1 MRDQRCFF
9 EVVKAKRVQDG
20 PLLVINWGYNSYKWP
35 YEWVTGVITLLIGV
49 YITGRGPPCMV
60 SFLRC
65 FFETKVIMGKW
76 QHDLN
81 ETGKCLQ
88 KLDVFFYLI
97 KKEAINS
104 YIVCFVVCVC
114 VCVFFV
120 VQYTSIQQKARN
132 YTPKTNTVP

>member
-1 MRDQRCFF
+1 
-9 EVVKAKRVQDG
+9 
-20 PLLVINWGYNSYKWP
+20 
-35 YEWVTGVITLLIGV
+35 
-49 YITGRGPPCMV
+49 
-60 SFLRC
+60 
-65 FFETKVIMGKW
+65 MGEW

-104 YIVCFVVCVC
+104 YIVCFVVCV
-114 VCVFFV
+114 FFV

-132 YTPKTNTVP
+132 YTPEN